1 MRKLN
6 ICKTLVALI
15 LAVSVVLLVF
25 YDRDEIHSS
34 AVESVVQDS
43 NVHTEVYFA
52 DEGTDGVATGTDA
65 GAEIASAGSENS
77 ITSGGLVYYAG
88 AAYTRFYTVRR
99 TGTDHR
105 AYCGDHNKNAVRST
119 NNVSFSENDDIM
131 LRLAFAC
138 GPDGEYEW
146 GGFRNKS
153 ENDVQLI
160 MALTL
165 NYLRHGQYYPV
176 ISEYLDYINSMDK
189 KSVFLKS
196 NETRLSLVVEGD
208 EGGEVQSVSLGNY
221 RRYTIP
227 GTKTVR
233 NRTKLFRLKGE
244 SGNYIEIGVP
254 GHSWIHVKRPGDK
267 TYSIYKTGNV
277 IIHVGDRVF
286 FTSAVSY
293 TGKEGMTYAE
303 GKSGLTVYTADSNDT
318 NLDQQLLFA
327 EHSDKSA
334 VSLDLDWSDD
344 GGSGYMWITKNK
356 KYNEK
361 ENCLQNMNSYSADI
375 YGAENYSYKGIVY
388 DVRDKNGSNVFRFVL
403 SYNGMCYADK
413 ATGRQVVFGS
423 KTEKEEYSNALD
435 ISCAK
440 LPFGAYEVSE
450 NEYLWDYDNK
460 TGKLKSTGKKVVN
473 SGYKYNPK
481 VYKAELTE
489 KTSVRSMA
497 TAYHIAAEDDVVT
510 GRFGLKKT
518 DADTQEPVKN
528 AVYYV
533 VRKASGSI
541 TSDQVVAKLKTDGCG
556 IGIVYA
562 SKYGS
567 TNTPELTGLPIG
579 TYEIYEKKAPAG
591 YEKNEEK
598 AVLKIKASG
607 STLSAGEKISSD
619 SEGNAIVWNTSD
631 KKKGGKID
639 FSIYKQDASTG
650 IDAQG
655 EAELKGAEFT
665 VNYYD
670 GMYGSLSELP
680 DRPDKTWILE
690 TDRNGICMLQKK
702 YLSAS
707 KKSDETVIDENGN
720 IELAA
725 GTITIKE
732 TKPPVGYIL
741 EKSVIRNGDTGE
753 RITDAGEGICLTNIT
768 NKGQSVSLEI
778 GNELI
783 VGNRV
788 IRGDFQFS
796 KKAADTGRT
805 MAGVKFLL
813 ENNDRSE
820 SIVIYTDENGFYSSS
835 ASYIRHTFDTNSGK
849 SGCGIWFGDENTD
862 DDRGALPYGTY
873 HLSELR
879 CDANS
884 GKYRSA
890 ETITFTID
898 SDSKVIDIGDIINE
912 RFAEMDSVAKFR
924 DTGGKNIPESA
935 AETVLVDTVIM
946 SGLEIGHVYTIS
958 GQVLDKDSEQVLEQA
973 GAVNRVEFTAKEIN
987 QSVDVPFVIDVTGL
1001 GGRDLVCYEVLTDAT
1016 YEGEV
1021 IASHQDIKSEG
1032 QTVHVGEKRLE
1043 ISKTAVTG
1051 SDELSGAE
1059 LVLADSTGKVVD
1071 RWITGK
1077 TAHIV
1082 ENIKPGEYTL
1092 SERSAP
1098 AGYLKS
1104 REITFTVDDDYGTQK
1119 VRMIDEIAKIRIKK
1133 VDDVGNKPLGGVR
1146 FTLYSAESGEKVDS
1160 KMTDKKG
1167 YLEFEYVS
1175 PGEYYLVEDNIPE
1188 GYMAVD
1194 ADSEGHIK
1202 VTVKSGQY
1210 ENEPVRIVK
1219 NHYGSVYIYKKSAD
1233 DGAALCGAEFGL
1245 YEKLSD
1251 KLVMK
1256 AVSGDDGYAE
1266 FKQIPAGKYYIKE
1279 LKAPEGYEHRGEAT
1293 EIDTGEKI
1301 YNKEN
1306 PVIFVNEKENTTT
1319 ETTDTT
1325 ETTKT
1330 TEDKTTEMTR
1340 ENKSPETGDG
1350 APLVLTVVFIVMAAL
1365 LSAGLLIYRKKFPK
1379 NEDLQ

>member
-6 ICKTLVALI
+6 IYKTLVALI
-15 LAVSVVLLVF
+15 LVMSVVLLVF

-34 AVESVVQDS
+34 AVEPVIQDS
-43 NVHTEVYFA
+43 DVHTEVYFA
-52 DEGTDGVATGTDA
+52 DERTDGVATGTDA
-65 GAEIASAGSENS
+65 VAELASAGGENS
-77 ITSGGLVYYAG
+77 ITSGELVYYAG

-99 TGTDHR
+99 AGTDHR

-119 NNVSFSENDDIM
+119 NNVSFSESDDIM

-146 GGFRNKS
+146 GGFQNKS
-153 ENDVQLI
+153 DNDVQLI

-165 NYLRHGQYYPV
+165 NYLRHGQYFPV
-176 ISEYLDYINSMDK
+176 ISEYLDYINSVDK
-189 KSVFLKS
+189 KKVSLKS

-208 EGGEVQSVSLGNY
+208 ESREVQSVSLGNY

-233 NRTKLFRLKGE
+233 NRTKLFRLKAN

-254 GHSWIHVKRPGDK
+254 GHSWIHVKRPGDE
-267 TYSIYKTGNV
+267 TYSIYKTGKAIV
-277 IIHVGDRVF
+277 HGGDRVF

-293 TGKEGMTYAE
+293 TGKEGVTYAE

-327 EHSDKSA
+327 EHSDKCA
-334 VSLDLDWSDD
+334 VSLGLDWNDD
-344 GGSGYMWITKNK
+344 SGSGYMWITKNK

-388 DVRDKNGSNVFRFVL
+388 DVRDKSGRDVFRFVL
-403 SYNGMCYADK
+403 SYNGMCYVDK
-413 ATGRQVVFGS
+413 ATGSQVVFGS
-423 KTEKEEYSNALD
+423 KAEKERYSGALD
-435 ISCAK
+435 ICCAK
-440 LPFGAYEVSE
+440 LPFGDYEVTE

-460 TGKLKSTGKKVVN
+460 TGKFKSTGKKVIN
-473 SGYKYNPK
+473 SGYKHNSK
-481 VYKAELTE
+481 VYKVELTE
-489 KTSVRSMA
+489 KNSVRKMT
-497 TAYHIAAEDDVVT
+497 TAYHVAAEDDVIT
-510 GRFGLKKT
+510 GRFSLKKT
-518 DADTQEPVKN
+518 DTDTQEPVKD

-533 VRKASGSI
+533 VRKASGSMN
-541 TSDQVVAKLKTDGCG
+541 SDQVAAKLRTDGCG

-567 TNTPELTGLPIG
+567 TNTPELTGLPLG

-598 AVLKIKASG
+598 AVLKITASG
-607 STLSAGEKISSD
+607 STLAAGGKIISD
-619 SEGNAIVWNTSD
+619 MAGNAIIWNTSD
-631 KKKGGKID
+631 KRKGGKID

-655 EAELKGAEFT
+655 EAELEGAEFT

-680 DRPDKTWILE
+680 DKPDKQWILE
-690 TDRNGICMLQKK
+690 TDRNGICMLQEK

-707 KKSDETVIDENGN
+707 KKSDETAIDENGD

-725 GTITIKE
+725 GTITIQE
-732 TKPPVGYIL
+732 TKPPVGYTL
-741 EKSVIRNGDTGE
+741 EKSVIRDGDTGE
-753 RITDAGEGICLTNIT
+753 KITDAGEGICLTNIT

-788 IRGDFQFS
+788 VRGDFQFS
-796 KKAADTGRT
+796 KKAADSGKAMT
-805 MAGVKFLL
+805 GVKFLL

-820 SIVIYTDENGFYSSS
+820 SVVIYTDENGFYSSS

-849 SGCGIWFGDENTD
+849 SGSGIWFGDEKTD

-873 HLSELR
+873 HLSEMR

-884 GKYRSA
+884 GKYRSV

-898 SDSKVIDIGDIINE
+898 SDGKVIDIGDIVDE

-924 DTGGKNIPESA
+924 DTDGKIISESA

-958 GQVLDKDSEQVLEQA
+958 GQVLDKESEQVLDQA
-973 GAVNRVEFTAKEIN
+973 GAVNKIEFTAEEIN

-1001 GGRDLVCYEVLTDAT
+1001 GGRDLVCYEVLTDAA

-1021 IASHQDIKSEG
+1021 IAAHQDIKSEG
-1032 QTVHVGEKRLE
+1032 QTVHVGGKRLE

-1051 SDELSGAE
+1051 ADELLGAE
-1059 LVLADSTGKVVD
+1059 LVLTDSAGKVVD

-1077 TAHIV
+1077 TAHVV

-1092 SERSAP
+1092 SELSAP

-1104 REITFTVDDDYGTQK
+1104 REITFTVDEDYGSQK
-1119 VRMIDEIAKIRIKK
+1119 IRMIDETAKIRIMK
-1133 VDDVGNKPLGGVR
+1133 VDDVGNKPIGGVQ
-1146 FTLYSAESGEKVDS
+1146 FTLYSAESGEKIDR
-1160 KMTDKKG
+1160 KTTDKNG

-1175 PGEYYLVEDNIPE
+1175 PGDYYLVEDNIPE

-1194 ADSEGHIK
+1194 ADAEGRIK

-1210 ENEPVRIVK
+1210 ENDPVRTVK
-1219 NHYGSVYIYKKSAD
+1219 NHYGSVYIYKKAAD

-1245 YEKLSD
+1245 YEKASD

-1256 AVSGDDGYAE
+1256 TVSGDEGYAE
-1266 FKQIPAGKYYIKE
+1266 FRQIPAGKYYIKE
-1279 LKAPEGYEHRGEAT
+1279 LKAPEGYELSGGVT
-1293 EIDTGEKI
+1293 EIDTSEKI
-1301 YNKEN
+1301 YNKDA
-1306 PVIFVNEKENTTT
+1306 PVMFVNKKEKTTT
-1319 ETTDTT
+1319 ETTETT

-1340 ENKSPETGDG
+1340 ENRSPGTGDE
-1350 APLVLTVVFIVMAAL
+1350 APLVLTVVFIVMAVL
-1365 LSAGLLIYRKKFPK
+1365 LSAGLLIYRKKYSE
-1379 NEDLQ
+1379 NEDLR